1 MKGLKKIGLT
11 CTLSQEALSIK
22 QAKRKCG
29 IQTNDLRER
38 KSTEVLRTVGK
49 SLQRRQWSSQPGEI
63 QKGLQK
69 DRVNRIPKVFEYT
82 ERKFLQLW

>member
-22 QAKRKCG
+22 KDKRKG
-29 IQTNDLRER
+29 RIQTNDLREL

-49 SLQRRQWSSQPGEI
+49 SLHRRQWSSQPGEI